1 MKKIYILGIFLLLL
15 LTGCGQ
21 NRTASETLQINE
33 EVPPNVTNI
42 PLSDADRNYYSSQR
56 QETGQKDGEK
66 LVRWINVT
74 WENEIRYLYEYQDG
88 NKFRFELA
96 NLQPDNTWEI
106 STPKWEQALLKKA
119 KAPLDSLEICSDG
132 SYLAMIQPEDDLPV
146 FYHILL
152 DGTVTEHHLPDGIL
166 EWKKDSH
173 EMANGML
180 LTEKDEIALSTYTI
194 PPEEYRDVE
203 SDGTNHQEPAHLIVY
218 NPYTKKLVSKRNY
231 IGLAQDLFI
240 KGDHVFSTY
249 GNSIDVYLLKGG
261 DIQSIYTTDELQK
274 KSAGQSVC
282 TYPGGNYA
290 YWYTNLGIYR
300 LDVSLVANAE
310 NTVEKL
316 IPSKYYQPPEKN
328 FSIFTMSCIEDGKTA
343 SIYIKGST
351 YEEEEVDDENKIFH
365 FSDPVLTKYVYEE

>member
-21 NRTASETLQINE
+21 EKTVSETLQINK
-33 EVPPNVTNI
+33 EVPPDVTNI
-42 PLSDADRNYYSSQR
+42 PLSDADRNYYSSR
-56 QETGQKDGEK
+56 KQEADQENGEK

-88 NKFRFELA
+88 NKLRFELA
-96 NLQPDNTWEI
+96 SLQPDNTWEI

-119 KAPLDSLEICSDG
+119 KAPLDSLEVCSDG
-132 SYLAMIQPEDDLPV
+132 SYLAMIQPKDDLPV
-146 FYHILL
+146 FYRILL

-166 EWKKDSH
+166 KWKKDSH
-173 EMANGML
+173 EMADGML
-180 LTEKDEIALSTYTI
+180 LTEKDEIVLSTYTI
-194 PPEEYRDVE
+194 PPEEYQNIE
-203 SDGTNHQEPAHLIVY
+203 FEGIGHEPAHLIVY

-231 IGLAQDLFI
+231 IDVAQDLFV
-240 KGDHVFSTY
+240 KGDYVFNTY
-249 GNSIDVYLLKGG
+249 GNSIRVYLLEGG

-274 KSAGQSVC
+274 EPAGQSVC

-328 FSIFTMSCIEDGKTA
+328 FSIITMSCIEDGKTA
-343 SIYIKGST
+343 AVYIKGSVC
-351 YEEEEVDDENKIFH
+351 EDQELPDGNHIFN
-365 FSDPVLTKYVYEE
+365 FSDPVLTRYLYEE